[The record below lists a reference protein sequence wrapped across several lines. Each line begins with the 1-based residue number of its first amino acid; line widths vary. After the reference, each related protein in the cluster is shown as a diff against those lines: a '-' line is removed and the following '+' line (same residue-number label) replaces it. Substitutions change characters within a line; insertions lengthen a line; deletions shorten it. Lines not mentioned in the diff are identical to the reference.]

1 MEVES
6 LLGLLFWLLNRASS
20 SFCRSPAR
28 PLFSAAS
35 KRIHRWTIIFSKR
48 GNELRRG
55 PWKIEAVGVLEVRDV
70 FLWHPRGGKSLHH
83 VSLNSPGHRADKAF
97 WRRRRVRRAD
107 FQDLSHQCRI
117 VWNPVSHRDPPAG
130 PGHPHHLLGD
140 IKGFG
145 GEHCAKNADDEI
157 EAEIF
162 EIVEIGGVAFLKLAV
177 RQALLDGAL
186 SACRDEIACYID
198 AQHLGAEPC
207 LRQGRRPVAASQIP
221 HLEPLC
227 DSERFHER
235 LPARSHRCRNAG
247 KIAFFPKCL
256 VRIHGKSRFCSS
268 AALAIASVRSA

>member
-6 LLGLLFWLLNRASS
+6 LLGLFVLAVEQSFQLFLQVAGATAL
-20 SFCRSPAR
+20 FCS
-28 PLFSAAS
+28 LE
-35 KRIHRWTIIFSKR
+35 RIHRWTVIFSKR

-55 PWKIEAVGVLEVRDV
+55 PWKIEGVGVLEERDV

-83 VSLNSPGHRADKAF
+83 VSLNPPGHRADKAF

-157 EAEIF
+157 EAAIF

-207 LRQGRRPVAASQIP
+207 FRQGRRPVAASQIQ

-235 LPARSHRCRNAG
+235 LSARSHRCRNAG